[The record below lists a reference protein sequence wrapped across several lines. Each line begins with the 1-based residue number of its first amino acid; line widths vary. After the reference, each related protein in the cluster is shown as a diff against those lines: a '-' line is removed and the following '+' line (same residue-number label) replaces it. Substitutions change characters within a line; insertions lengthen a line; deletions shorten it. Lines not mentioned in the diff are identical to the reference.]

1 MTKQLNCGFY
11 IGKIHRLSNRLM
23 NRILLDQEI
32 QDFNGE
38 QGRILH
44 ALWQQDRLSQTQ
56 LAYKTGLTLNTLT
69 KMLERMMEMNLVER
83 CPHEKDKRKKVIC
96 LTDHAKSLKDDYD
109 RISKEMIEI
118 IYQDFS
124 PEEAKDFETC
134 LEKILLNLERVEK
147 EEG

>member
-1 MTKQLNCGFY
+1 MTKQVNCGFY

-56 LAYKTGLTLNTLT
+56 LANKTGLTLNTLT
-69 KMLERMMEMNLVER
+69 KMLERMIEMNLVER

-109 RISKEMIEI
+109 RISK
-118 IYQDFS
+118 
-124 PEEAKDFETC
+124 
-134 LEKILLNLERVEK
+134 
-147 EEG
+147 

>member
-1 MTKQLNCGFY
+1 MTKKLNCDFY

-38 QGRILH
+38 QRRIFH

-56 LAYKTGLTLNTLT
+56 LANKTGLTLNTLT

-83 CPHEKDKRKKVIC
+83 CPHEKDRRRKVIC
-96 LTDHAKSLKDDYD
+96 LTDDYD
-109 RISKEMIEI
+109 RISKEMTEI
-118 IYQDFS
+118 IYQDFL
-124 PEEAKDFETC
+124 PEEAKDFESC

-147 EEG
+147 EEV